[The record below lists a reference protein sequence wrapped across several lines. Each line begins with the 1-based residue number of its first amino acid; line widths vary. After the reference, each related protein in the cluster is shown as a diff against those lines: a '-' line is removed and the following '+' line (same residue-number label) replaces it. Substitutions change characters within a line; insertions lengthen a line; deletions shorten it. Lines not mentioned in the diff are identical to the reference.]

1 MSMGVRDVGVFFLSA
16 VGGRPST
23 VRHQCWTR
31 RQKGSYSIIRNNE
44 YPVGLVDKRTTPNAA
59 TAALSLLASY
69 SRVERT
75 PRVTKGPGQYR
86 YTCRVAKPG
95 GSRFA
100 ITMKMNVFLLLAI
113 CCASS
118 VYALLGGRAA
128 KCEAPCVP
136 GDESIMR
143 PKKHGTSDKPSQTD
157 LRWQCSSVI
166 ADRICNFNRR
176 YAEHS
181 GYWED
186 EATFLHEESADTA
199 PITFYDS
206 NRGKPLFRAPGPS
219 RTWDDFVEESRKHGW
234 PSFRDED
241 GETVSIFGTHLGHN
255 LPDAKGNRFCI
266 NLVSIAGR
274 PLGKGAELL

>member
-1 MSMGVRDVGVFFLSA
+1 
-16 VGGRPST
+16 
-23 VRHQCWTR
+23 
-31 RQKGSYSIIRNNE
+31 
-44 YPVGLVDKRTTPNAA
+44 
-59 TAALSLLASY
+59 
-69 SRVERT
+69 
-75 PRVTKGPGQYR
+75 
-86 YTCRVAKPG
+86 
-95 GSRFA
+95 
-100 ITMKMNVFLLLAI
+100 MKMNVFLLLAI
-113 CCASS
+113 RWASS
-118 VYALLGGRAA
+118 VCALFGGRAA

-143 PKKHGTSDKPSQTD
+143 PKNHGTSDKPAQTD
-157 LRWQCSSVI
+157 LRWQCSAAI

-241 GETVSIFGTHLGHN
+241 GETVSIFGTHVGHN
-255 LPDAKGNRFCI
+255 LPDAKGNRFSI

-274 PLGKGAELL
+274 PLGKGAEF